1 MRITIH
7 GHSDDLVVVYRNG
20 THAQDF
26 YTSSQVR
33 FVFEVDETPGG
44 VIVTMRYND
53 RGLWTAEVEQTAEDS
68 PIPWP
73 VTIGHHKGTGILSG
87 KKVEVSYSVEVTIE
101 IPESEVKAYVLQGV
115 GVNAKDSAIVLG
127 AAA

>member
-33 FVFEVDETPGG
+33 FVFEADETPGG
-44 VIVTMRYND
+44 VIVTMHYND
-53 RGLWTAEVEQTAEDS
+53 RGLWTAEVEQTSENN

-87 KKVEVSYSVEVTIE
+87 KRVEVSYSVEVIIE
-101 IPESEVKAYVLQGV
+101 IPESEVKVYVLQGV